1 MINLEQVRKEHTA
14 HIDALQREVKEVY
27 STLVLPHWGDKLH
40 GFPHTLH
47 GYMMD
52 LFARIDLLSAFW
64 KGDASSQ
71 GQTLRMI
78 EFMDRYLSPNHE
90 ANSVAVQ
97 MWRHK
102 LMHTSE
108 PRYLH
113 DDRTGK
119 IYRWLLHW
127 GEHLPSEQ
135 HYTFAETS
143 DSRILN
149 IGLIYLIA
157 NLNNGIET
165 YLADLSA
172 SPVLQDSYEKVQAE
186 LTSYKLRVY

>member
-1 MINLEQVRKEHTA
+1 MLSLEQARKEHTA

-27 STLVLPHWGDKLH
+27 STLVLPHWGGELH
-40 GFPHTLH
+40 GFPHTLY
-47 GYMMD
+47 GYMMG
-52 LFARIDLLSAFW
+52 LFARIDLLSAYW
-64 KGDASSQ
+64 KGDASSH
-71 GQTLRMI
+71 GQTIRMI
-78 EFMDRYLSPNHE
+78 KFMDQYLSPNHE

-108 PRYLH
+108 PRHLH
-113 DDRTGK
+113 DHHTGK

-127 GEHLPSEQ
+127 GEHLPSHQ

-149 IGLIYLIA
+149 IGLMYLIA
-157 NLNNGIET
+157 DLKNGIEK

-172 SPVLQDSYEKVQAE
+172 SLALQENFQKVQDE
-186 LTSYKLRVY
+186 LTSYKFRVY